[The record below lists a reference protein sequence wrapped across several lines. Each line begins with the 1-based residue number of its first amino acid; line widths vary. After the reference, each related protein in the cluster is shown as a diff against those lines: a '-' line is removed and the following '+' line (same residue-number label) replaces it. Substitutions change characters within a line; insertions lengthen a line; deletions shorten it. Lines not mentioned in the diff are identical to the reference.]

1 MREDGPARRS
11 IRARFLLGSL
21 ILAWPVTGPARAET
35 CPPLQLLN
43 QIRMVPV
50 NDGTR
55 MLVPVTVN
63 GADKFMILDTGA
75 TASSVTRALA
85 DELGLSVQRQGDP
98 LYDVSGN
105 VSRETATV
113 AHFKFGQQEMRDVRF
128 RIWPNPELG
137 KIDPRLAGVISRD
150 QLFQYDLD
158 IDFANGI
165 LKLFSPDHCPGNVL
179 YWKAAAVAVEEFDT
193 KGGHIN
199 IAATLDGQKLN
210 AIIDSGSFNSILRAD
225 TARELFGLTA
235 SSPGMSPS
243 ATLTTDPHYPVYQHQ
258 FAKLEFNGV
267 AVSNPVVAI
276 WPNIIGR
283 DADRSY
289 QSTGNRA
296 APRNVRARVSRLI
309 IGMDILRKLHAY
321 FAFREGRMY
330 ISEAPA
336 NSPSPK

>member
-1 MREDGPARRS
+1 
-11 IRARFLLGSL
+11 L
-21 ILAWPVTGPARAET
+21 ILGWLVTGPVRAES
-35 CPPLQLLN
+35 CPPLQLVN
-43 QIRMVPV
+43 QIPMVPV
-50 NDGTR
+50 NDGAR
-55 MLVPVTVN
+55 MLVPVTIN

-75 TASSVTRALA
+75 SASSITHALA
-85 DELGLSVQRQGDP
+85 EELGLSVQRISQSSA

-113 AHFKFGQQEMRDVRF
+113 AHFKFGQQEMRDVPF

-158 IDFANGI
+158 IDFANGV
-165 LKLFSPDHCPGNVL
+165 LKLFSPEHCAGNVL

-193 KGGHIN
+193 KGEHIN

-210 AIIDSGSFNSILRAD
+210 AIIDSGSVSSILRAD
-225 TARELFGLTA
+225 AARELFGLTA
-235 SSPGMSPS
+235 GSPGMSLS
-243 ATLTTDPHYPVYQHQ
+243 AALTADPQYPVYQHQ

-267 AVSNPVVAI
+267 AVSNPVIAI

-296 APRNVRARVSRLI
+296 APRNVHARVSRLI
-309 IGMDILRKLHAY
+309 IGMDILKKLHTY